1 MHHYYLIFI
10 SQNEKTEDQE
20 RKMLCPKSF
29 TQHKIL
35 LEVKDTSLN
44 LEILFKLIFMKQFL
58 HNVLVSA
65 AQLSESAMC
74 MHVFPLF

>member
-1 MHHYYLIFI
+1 M
-10 SQNEKTEDQE
+10 S
-20 RKMLCPKSF
+20 RSF

-65 AQLSESAMC
+65 ALLSESAMC